1 MQKFTSM
8 ILTGTATVL
17 LALGA
22 TLTAPIVQA
31 QDDDDLTPAI
41 CKDKVNPPKDAVT
54 QGYCLVIDRKK
65 GNCMGCHLIEGMSSG
80 NIAPPMVSMQKR
92 FPDKAKLREQIS
104 DATKTN
110 PDSVMPPFGKHNI
123 LSGDEIDK
131 IVEYVWTL

>member
-1 MQKFTSM
+1 MQKFTSF

-22 TLTAPIVQA
+22 SLTAPVVQA
-31 QDDDDLTPAI
+31 ANSNLTPAI
-41 CKDKVNPPKDAVT
+41 CKDEANPPKDAVA
-54 QGYCLVIDRKK
+54 QGYCLVIDRRK

-80 NIAPPMVSMQKR
+80 NIAPPVVAMQKR

-104 DATKTN
+104 DATKVN